1 MSSFWRSVTSV
12 FMGTLVAQLIPILG
26 SLLIARLYLPESFG
40 EFSVWLGIVMFL
52 AIVLTARFE
61 AALAIEEDGDTRYH
75 AVFAT
80 LLMMGGLTVLTCL
93 IITGVCV
100 LAPQWF
106 DSMSFFAFVL
116 LVPTAALTAFAQ
128 IWQSWAAAEGAYKL
142 LSLMRIA
149 QAAAITLLQ
158 IAMGTWVTTA
168 DALVGAYFAGIAVG
182 AALSLVMFPL
192 KIDWRWTILWSTS
205 RAFWVRQKKF
215 PIFSLP
221 ADAINTAAAQ
231 LPVIIVATRFGAET
245 AGWLAMAMR
254 ILGAPIGLLGK
265 AVLDVFKRHA
275 AVSFRDR
282 GECRHEYIRTFQ
294 VLGLGSLVFC
304 IGMYFIGESAF
315 ALLFGNEWRQ
325 AGVIAVWL
333 MPLFAMRFIAS
344 PLSYVIYIAEKQ
356 HVDLVWQIAL
366 LGMTVASLYW
376 TSSAGN
382 AIKVY
387 SLGYSLLYVIYL
399 AMSYRFSLGAKK

>member
-12 FMGTLVAQLIPILG
+12 FMGTLMAQLIPILG

-52 AIVLTARFE
+52 AVVLTARFE
-61 AALAIEEDGDTRYH
+61 AALAIEKDGDARYH

-80 LLMMGGLTVLTCL
+80 LLMTAGLTVLACL
-93 IITGVCV
+93 VITGLCV
-100 LAPQWF
+100 MAPQRF
-106 DSMSFFAFVL
+106 DGMSFFTVML
-116 LVPTAALTAFAQ
+116 LVPTASLMALAQ
-128 IWQSWAAAEGAYKL
+128 IWQSWAAAEGAYRL

-158 IAMGTWVTTA
+158 IVMGVWAATA
-168 DALVGAYFAGIAVG
+168 DALAGAYLVGVVIGLVLSVAV
-182 AALSLVMFPL
+182 FPL
-192 KIDWRWTILWSTS
+192 KLDWRWDTLWRASC
-205 RAFWVRQKKF
+205 AFWIRQKKF

-231 LPVIIVATRFGAET
+231 LPVIIVAARFGAEM

-275 AVSFRDR
+275 AVSFRER
-282 GECRHEYIRTFQ
+282 GECRQEYVRTFQ
-294 VLGLGSLVFC
+294 VLGLGSLAFC
-304 IGMYFIGESAF
+304 IGMYFFGESAF
-315 ALLFGNEWRQ
+315 VLLFGNEWRQ
-325 AGVIAVWL
+325 AGVLAVWL

-344 PLSYVIYIAEKQ
+344 PLSYVVYIAEKQ
-356 HVDLVWQIAL
+356 QVDLIWQIAL
-366 LGMTVASLYW
+366 LAMTVASLYW
-376 TSSAGN
+376 AGSSSQ

-387 SLGYSLLYVIYL
+387 SVGYSLLYVIYL
-399 AMSYRFSLGAKK
+399 VMSYRFSLGESK

>member
-12 FMGTLVAQLIPILG
+12 FMGTLMAQLIPILG

-52 AIVLTARFE
+52 AIALTARFE
-61 AALAIEEDGDTRYH
+61 AALAIEEDGSARYQ

-80 LLMMGGLTVLTCL
+80 LLMTGGLTVLACL
-93 IITGVCV
+93 SITALYVFV
-100 LAPQWF
+100 PQWF
-106 DSMSFFAFVL
+106 VGMSFFAFAL
-116 LVPTAALTAFAQ
+116 LVPTASLMALAQ
-128 IWQSWAAAEGAYKL
+128 VWQSWAAAEGAYRL

-158 IAMGTWVTTA
+158 IAMGVWTATA
-168 DALVGAYFAGIAVG
+168 DALAGAYLVGIVIG
-182 AALSLVMFPL
+182 FLLSVAMFPL
-192 KIDWRWTILWSTS
+192 KVDWRWDTLWAASC
-205 RAFWVRQKKF
+205 AFWIRQKKF

-231 LPVIIVATRFGAET
+231 LPVIIVATRFGAEM

-275 AVSFRDR
+275 AVSFRER
-282 GECRHEYIRTFQ
+282 GECRQEYIRTFQ
-294 VLGLGSLVFC
+294 VLGLGSLAFC
-304 IGMYFIGESAF
+304 IVMYFFGESAF
-315 ALLFGNEWRQ
+315 VLLFGNEWRQ
-325 AGVIAVWL
+325 AGVMAVWL

-344 PLSYVIYIAEKQ
+344 PLSYVVYIAEKQ
-356 HVDLVWQIAL
+356 QVDLIWQIAL
-366 LGMTVASLYW
+366 LGMTIVSLHW
-376 TSSAGN
+376 TNTSDQ
-382 AIKVY
+382 AIKIY
-387 SLGYSLLYVIYL
+387 SIGYSLLYVIYL
-399 AMSYRFSLGAKK
+399 VMSYRFSHGENN